1 MSTVAD
7 EVQVAARA
15 PEEKVNIL
23 LVDDR
28 RENLLALE
36 AILDSPEYN
45 LIRAQSGAD
54 ALKHLLRDD
63 FAVVLL
69 DVQMPGLDGFETAA
83 LIRKRKKSR
92 HIPII
97 FITAISK
104 EDRYVFRGYALG
116 AVDYIFKP
124 FEPTILQSKVAV
136 FVELFKKTR
145 QVRTQAELLRQSER
159 RERERKLAELRA
171 RSEQHYRNLADAMP
185 QMVWTSTG
193 DGRITYCN
201 QRWFSYTGFSFEDS
215 MAGGLDRLGHPQ
227 DPQPWRTA
235 LSGATPV
242 SAEVRLRRGRDGG
255 YRWHLIQLVPELD
268 TGGDVI
274 AWVGTAVDID
284 DLKRLEQ
291 TLVSEKEQLSVTLRS
306 LAEGV
311 ITTDT
316 EARVVMMNRAA
327 ESMTGWTQA
336 EAQGRPLTDI
346 LRVEHKGD
354 RAFDPAVEHVL
365 KTGEPVERG
374 GDIALIARN
383 GEQRMIEKTSA
394 PIRDSNNEILGVVL
408 VFRDVSA
415 RQQLEEERLK
425 ASKLE
430 SIGLLAGA
438 IAHDFNNILTA
449 ILGNISLAKLY
460 TGPEDKIFDRLNEA
474 EKASLW
480 AKDLTHQLLT
490 FAKGGAPVK
499 KTIAIGEVL
508 KDSAQFA
515 SRGSFTVCDFDL
527 ATDLWTVDADEG
539 QMRQVV
545 HNLVLN
551 AQQAMP
557 NGGRVA
563 IAAQNISL
571 PQANNLG
578 LAGGRYVKIKVEDA
592 GVGIPAEFLSKIF
605 DPYFTTKQRGSG
617 LGLATTYSIVAKHQ
631 GLITVESQVGRGT
644 TFWIYLPASQK
655 AIATAAQ
662 GPTPKGDGSGRLLV
676 MDDESF
682 IRDLLTRLFTHFGY
696 EVDSAADG
704 DTAVA
709 MYRTAYEA
717 KHPYDLVI
725 MDLVIPGGI
734 GGREAIAQ
742 LRAIDPNVCALV
754 SSGYS
759 NDPIMSNYDQYGF
772 AEAVAKPYKN
782 EELRAVVERVIR
794 AKQNPKTQRARRQE

>member
-1 MSTVAD
+1 MSTVVD
-7 EVQVAARA
+7 EVQAVARA

-45 LIRAQSGAD
+45 LVRAQSGAD

-63 FAVVLL
+63 YAVVLL

-124 FEPTILQSKVAV
+124 FEPTILQSKVSV

-185 QMVWTSTG
+185 QMVWTTTG

-201 QRWFSYTGFSFEDS
+201 QRWFAYTGFSFEDS

-235 LSGATPV
+235 LAGATPV
-242 SAEVRLRRGRDGG
+242 SAEVRLRRGANGG
-255 YRWHLIQLVPELD
+255 YRWHLIHLVPELD
-268 TGGDVI
+268 SGGDVI

-306 LAEGV
+306 LTEGV

-327 ESMTGWTQA
+327 EAMTGWTQA
-336 EAQGRPLTDI
+336 EAEGRPLAEV
-346 LRVEHKGD
+346 LRIERKGEQPY
-354 RAFDPAVEHVL
+354 DPAVEYVL
-365 KTGEPVERG
+365 KTGESVERS
-374 GDIALIARN
+374 GDIALTARN

-394 PIRDSNNEILGVVL
+394 PIRDADNEILGVVL

-415 RQQLEEERLK
+415 RQQLEDERLK

-460 TGPEDKIFDRLNEA
+460 TAPEDKIYDRLSEA

-490 FAKGGAPVK
+490 FARGGAPVK
-499 KTIAIGEVL
+499 KTLAIGEVL

-515 SRGSFTVCDFDL
+515 ARGSFTVCEFEL
-527 ATDLWTVDADEG
+527 TADLWAVDADEG

-563 IAAQNISL
+563 ISAQNITL
-571 PQANNLG
+571 PRTNSVG
-578 LAGGRYVKIKVEDA
+578 LPGGRYVKIKVEDS
-592 GVGIPAEFLSKIF
+592 GVGIPTEFLSKIF

-644 TFWIYLPASQK
+644 AFWIYLPASHR
-655 AIATAAQ
+655 ALADEAAGVAPQ
-662 GPTPKGDGSGRLLV
+662 GDGSGRLLV

-704 DTAVA
+704 ETAVT

-717 KHPYDLVI
+717 KRPYDVVI

-734 GGREAIAQ
+734 GGREAIVQ
-742 LRAIDPNVCALV
+742 LREIDPDVCALV

-782 EELRAVVERVIR
+782 EELRAVVERVMR
-794 AKQNPKTQRARRQE
+794 AKPQSQAQRAPRQR